1 MRTAKDI
8 GTQLQDLRTARGLT
22 RKELAAAVG
31 ASESAVA
38 MYELGERVPRD
49 EMKVKIASFY
59 GLSIESL
66 FFAN

>member
-8 GTQLQDLRTARGLT
+8 GAQLQDLRTARGLT

>member
-8 GTQLQDLRTARGLT
+8 GAQLLDLRNAKGIS
-22 RKELAAAVG
+22 RKELAEAVG

-49 EMKVKIASFY
+49 EMKCKIASFY

>member
-1 MRTAKDI
+1 MRKAKDI
-8 GTQLQDLRTARGLT
+8 GAQLQDLRNAKGIS
-22 RKELAAAVG
+22 RKELAEAVG

-49 EMKVKIASFY
+49 EMKCRIASFY

>member
-8 GTQLQDLRTARGLT
+8 GAQLLDLRNAKGIS
-22 RKELAAAVG
+22 RKELAEAVG

-38 MYELGERVPRD
+38 MYELGERIPRD
-49 EMKVKIASFY
+49 EMKCKIASFY